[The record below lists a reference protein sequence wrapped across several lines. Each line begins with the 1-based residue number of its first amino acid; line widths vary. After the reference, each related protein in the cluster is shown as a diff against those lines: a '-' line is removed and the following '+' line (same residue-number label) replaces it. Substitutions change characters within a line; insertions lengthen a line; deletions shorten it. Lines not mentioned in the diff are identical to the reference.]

1 MAKLISLLPTTS
13 VLQHIQLQ
21 KFTSN
26 GGKLNFFQMDQA
38 EFEDQK
44 LSRNKRKSSDVA
56 NLGRNDSL
64 SADCLSQI
72 SAWIQIWDD
81 GADKPH

>member
-1 MAKLISLLPTTS
+1 
-13 VLQHIQLQ
+13 
-21 KFTSN
+21 
-26 GGKLNFFQMDQA
+26 MDQA

-44 LSRNKRKSSDVA
+44 RSRNKRKCCDGA
-56 NLGRNDSL
+56 NLGGNDSL

-81 GADKPH
+81 GTD

>member
-1 MAKLISLLPTTS
+1 
-13 VLQHIQLQ
+13 
-21 KFTSN
+21 
-26 GGKLNFFQMDQA
+26 MDQA
-38 EFEDQK
+38 EFEGQK

-81 GADKPH
+81 GADKPHTRYAYTDPILVGSPGS